1 MGYCFNK
8 NHGVVVGMKIP
19 ALLAIELNSIVI
31 KIYPPF
37 FFQSNLGLICTYQEV
52 YQSGI
57 ELV

>member
-31 KIYPPF
+31 RIYPPF
-37 FFQSNLGLICTYQEV
+37 FIYQT
-52 YQSGI
+52 
-57 ELV
+57 